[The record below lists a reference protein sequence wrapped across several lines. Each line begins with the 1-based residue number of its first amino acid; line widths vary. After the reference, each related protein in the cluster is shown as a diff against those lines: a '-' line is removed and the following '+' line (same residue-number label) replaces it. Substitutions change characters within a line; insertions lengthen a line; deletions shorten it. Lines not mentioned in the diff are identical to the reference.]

1 MRSALHESL
10 ADAIPTYINIG
21 SSNGTLGTV
30 EVRDCVINVAS
41 EHVHARPRGLTRYQR
56 VLSLCR
62 YREHKGS

>member
-30 EVRDCVINVAS
+30 EVRDCVINVGCVRACACATAGTDKVP
-41 EHVHARPRGLTRYQR
+41 EGAFPLQIP
-56 VLSLCR
+56 
-62 YREHKGS
+62 